1 MSKLLKYI
9 MRVLLIFLF
18 LIGSIYLYNEWINS
32 RVEVTYE
39 TIEMKD
45 LPDEFEGFKILHFA
59 DLHGVQFGRKQN
71 RLIKLINSL
80 EYDLIAIT
88 GDMIDRHN
96 PTLEPFFDLID
107 GIRDERP
114 ILFSKGNV
122 DTEEDF
128 MKIRD
133 YGLEVMDEPYIIEK
147 NGERL
152 VFQKYDFYQKVD
164 PMYENDVVIGLGHEP
179 FPQDLGYKLILV
191 GHYHAGQFRIP
202 GYGAIYVPRVEG
214 SGWATDQ
221 SEIVGV
227 QQFDGYSQHITAGLG
242 ASADIKWMQKRWF
255 NPPQINILQLTKK

>member
-1 MSKLLKYI
+1 
-9 MRVLLIFLF
+9 
-18 LIGSIYLYNEWINS
+18 
-32 RVEVTYE
+32 
-39 TIEMKD
+39 
-45 LPDEFEGFKILHFA
+45 
-59 DLHGVQFGRKQN
+59 
-71 RLIKLINSL
+71 
-80 EYDLIAIT
+80 
-88 GDMIDRHN
+88 
-96 PTLEPFFDLID
+96 
-107 GIRDERP
+107 
-114 ILFSKGNV
+114 
-122 DTEEDF
+122 
-128 MKIRD
+128 
-133 YGLEVMDEPYIIEK
+133 MDEPYIIEK

-214 SGWATDQ
+214 SGWVTDQ

-242 ASADIKWMQKRWF
+242 ASADIKCMQKRWF